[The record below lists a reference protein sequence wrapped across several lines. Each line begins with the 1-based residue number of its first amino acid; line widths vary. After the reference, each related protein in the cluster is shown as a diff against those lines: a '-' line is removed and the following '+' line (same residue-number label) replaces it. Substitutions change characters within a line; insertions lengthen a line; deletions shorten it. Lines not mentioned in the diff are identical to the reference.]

1 MNGIKITPP
10 TIAPSFPKAPA
21 AKSPSGDEGGFG
33 DLLKNALESVN
44 NMEQEAGE
52 AQDKFV
58 NGEAAELHQ
67 VMIAAEKAGLSF
79 DLLLEIRKR
88 LVEAYQEIIR
98 MPI

>member
-1 MNGIKITPP
+1 MNGIKITPHP
-10 TIAPSFPKAPA
+10 VFPSFPQAPTE
-21 AKSPSGDEGGFG
+21 KIPSGDKENFG
-33 DLLKNALESVN
+33 DLLKNAIEGVESLQ
-44 NMEQEAGE
+44 QEAGE

-58 NGEAAELHQ
+58 QGEAAELHQ
-67 VMIAAEKAGLSF
+67 VMIAAEKAGISF

>member
-1 MNGIKITPP
+1 MNGIKINPQ
-10 TIAPSFPKAPA
+10 AVVPSFPKPTTEQIPEVD
-21 AKSPSGDEGGFG
+21 KDSFG
-33 DLLKNALESVN
+33 DMLKNAIDSINGL
-44 NMEQEAGE
+44 QDEAGE

-58 NGEAAELHQ
+58 RGEAAELHQ

-88 LVEAYQEIIR
+88 LVEAYQDIMR